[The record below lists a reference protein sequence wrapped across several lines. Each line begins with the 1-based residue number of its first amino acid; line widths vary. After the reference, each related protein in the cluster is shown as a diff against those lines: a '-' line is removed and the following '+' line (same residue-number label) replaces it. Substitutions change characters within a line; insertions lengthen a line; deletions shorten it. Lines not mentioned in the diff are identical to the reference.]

1 MRKAF
6 LFFILFTSFVL
17 SQNITVD
24 NNRDFEKALQFYK
37 SHKYSDALS
46 LFKLIE
52 SRKENN
58 SKLSASSLFICK
70 ILQEQK
76 KYSESETAIKRFL
89 ENYPTSK
96 YLEEANTLLINNYIR
111 QQKYL
116 SAFNLV
122 ISLLNDTKSVVYSNE
137 NKNLAEKIALNYLKS
152 SDISKTC
159 EQYKH
164 KKIEPFLILL
174 EGKLLLQEND
184 KQNAV
189 KKFSEITSDFIS
201 SEEYLE
207 ALNLKKNI
215 RSTQSDE
222 SVPAV
227 GVLIS
232 LTDSN
237 DREILSALEVL
248 EGIKFAFHKYNST
261 NTDNIGLIVKDIKR
275 SKELTTQFASEFVED
290 NNVKCILGPIFS
302 DDVRTALKE
311 INNSDICLI
320 SPTATDDDLIQL
332 SENFFQANPSLTS
345 RGKTIAQYLYFV
357 ENKRNLAVLNSID
370 GYSPLLAASFIR
382 EFEKLGGIISAKE
395 TYKSK
400 SFDLSEQIARISV
413 ISSVIEGIYVPIS
426 DASDAGTILSQ
437 MVQNGLN
444 VNLYGNQDWFLGKGF
459 ESSSTLSNRLTF
471 DSDYFIDYNNPELKD
486 FSDDF
491 KKVTGLE
498 INRNVLYGYDAAKY
512 LLTVIRNINPTRKNI
527 RFKMESGISVNGFH
541 NNISFSSQ
549 RNNKYTNII
558 RYKDGIFELIE
569 KYRAND

>member
-58 SKLSASSLFICK
+58 PKLSASSLFICK

-96 YLEEANTLLINNYIR
+96 YLEEANTLLINNYIQ

-320 SPTATDDDLIQL
+320 SPTAT
-332 SENFFQANPSLTS
+332 
-345 RGKTIAQYLYFV
+345 
-357 ENKRNLAVLNSID
+357 
-370 GYSPLLAASFIR
+370 
-382 EFEKLGGIISAKE
+382 
-395 TYKSK
+395 
-400 SFDLSEQIARISV
+400 
-413 ISSVIEGIYVPIS
+413 
-426 DASDAGTILSQ
+426 
-437 MVQNGLN
+437 
-444 VNLYGNQDWFLGKGF
+444 
-459 ESSSTLSNRLTF
+459 
-471 DSDYFIDYNNPELKD
+471 
-486 FSDDF
+486 
-491 KKVTGLE
+491 
-498 INRNVLYGYDAAKY
+498 
-512 LLTVIRNINPTRKNI
+512 
-527 RFKMESGISVNGFH
+527 
-541 NNISFSSQ
+541 
-549 RNNKYTNII
+549 
-558 RYKDGIFELIE
+558 
-569 KYRAND
+569 

>member
-1 MRKAF
+1 
-6 LFFILFTSFVL
+6 
-17 SQNITVD
+17 
-24 NNRDFEKALQFYK
+24 
-37 SHKYSDALS
+37 
-46 LFKLIE
+46 
-52 SRKENN
+52 
-58 SKLSASSLFICK
+58 
-70 ILQEQK
+70 
-76 KYSESETAIKRFL
+76 
-89 ENYPTSK
+89 
-96 YLEEANTLLINNYIR
+96 
-111 QQKYL
+111 
-116 SAFNLV
+116 
-122 ISLLNDTKSVVYSNE
+122 
-137 NKNLAEKIALNYLKS
+137 
-152 SDISKTC
+152 
-159 EQYKH
+159 
-164 KKIEPFLILL
+164 
-174 EGKLLLQEND
+174 
-184 KQNAV
+184 
-189 KKFSEITSDFIS
+189 
-201 SEEYLE
+201 
-207 ALNLKKNI
+207 
-215 RSTQSDE
+215 
-222 SVPAV
+222 
-227 GVLIS
+227 
-232 LTDSN
+232 
-237 DREILSALEVL
+237 
-248 EGIKFAFHKYNST
+248 YNST

-357 ENKRNLAVLNSID
+357 ENKKNLAVLNSID

-512 LLTVIRNINPTRKNI
+512 LLTVIRNVNPTRKNI

>member
-1 MRKAF
+1 
-6 LFFILFTSFVL
+6 
-17 SQNITVD
+17 
-24 NNRDFEKALQFYK
+24 
-37 SHKYSDALS
+37 
-46 LFKLIE
+46 
-52 SRKENN
+52 
-58 SKLSASSLFICK
+58 
-70 ILQEQK
+70 
-76 KYSESETAIKRFL
+76 
-89 ENYPTSK
+89 
-96 YLEEANTLLINNYIR
+96 
-111 QQKYL
+111 
-116 SAFNLV
+116 
-122 ISLLNDTKSVVYSNE
+122 
-137 NKNLAEKIALNYLKS
+137 
-152 SDISKTC
+152 
-159 EQYKH
+159 
-164 KKIEPFLILL
+164 
-174 EGKLLLQEND
+174 
-184 KQNAV
+184 
-189 KKFSEITSDFIS
+189 
-201 SEEYLE
+201 
-207 ALNLKKNI
+207 
-215 RSTQSDE
+215 
-222 SVPAV
+222 
-227 GVLIS
+227 
-232 LTDSN
+232 
-237 DREILSALEVL
+237 
-248 EGIKFAFHKYNST
+248 
-261 NTDNIGLIVKDIKR
+261 
-275 SKELTTQFASEFVED
+275 
-290 NNVKCILGPIFS
+290 
-302 DDVRTALKE
+302 
-311 INNSDICLI
+311 
-320 SPTATDDDLIQL
+320 PTATDDDLIQL

>member
-1 MRKAF
+1 MRTAF
-6 LFFILFTSFVL
+6 LLLFLFTLSVH
-17 SQNITVD
+17 SQNISVD

-58 SKLSASSLFICK
+58 SKLTASSLFICK

-76 KYSESETAIKRFL
+76 KYSESESALKSFL
-89 ENYPTSK
+89 EKYPTSR
-96 YLEEANTLLINNYIR
+96 YLEEANTLLINNYIQ

-116 SAFNLV
+116 SAFNNL
-122 ISLLNDTKSVVYSNE
+122 INLLNESNSVVYKNE
-137 NKNLAEKIALNYLKS
+137 NKNLAEKIALYYLKS
-152 SDISKTC
+152 SDIGKTL
-159 EQYKH
+159 EQYENE
-164 KKIEPFLILL
+164 KIEPFLILL

-184 KQNAV
+184 KLNAG
-189 KKFSEITSDFIS
+189 KKFSEITSNFIS

-215 RSTQSDE
+215 RSTQNDE

-237 DREILSALEVL
+237 DREIISALEVL
-248 EGIKFAFHKYNST
+248 EGMKFAFHKYNST
-261 NTDNIGLIVKDIKR
+261 NTDKIGLIVKDIKR
-275 SKELTTQFASEFVED
+275 NNELTNQFASEFIE
-290 NNVKCILGPIFS
+290 NGNIRCILGPIFS
-302 DDVRTALKE
+302 DDVRAALKE
-311 INNSDICLI
+311 IDRSDICLI

-370 GYSPLLAASFIR
+370 GYSPLLAASFIK
-382 EFEKLGGIISAKE
+382 EFEKLGGTINAKE

-400 SFDLSEQIARISV
+400 SFDLSEQISRISV
-413 ISSVIEGIYVPIS
+413 LSNVIEGIYAPIS
-426 DASDAGTILSQ
+426 DASDAGAILSQ

-471 DSDYFIDYNNPELKD
+471 DSDYFIDYNDPELKD
-486 FSDDF
+486 FSTDF

-498 INRNVLYGYDAAKY
+498 VNRNVLYGYDTAKY

-527 RFKMESGISVNGFH
+527 RYKMESGISVNGFH

-558 RYKDGIFELIE
+558 RYKDGIFELVE
-569 KYRAND
+569 KYRSND